1 MSGRCCRPRRPT
13 ITDRFTIISRFKL
26 MKSDKDRLE
35 NELSA
40 LANLNRFMF
49 APPQQPSVMEQP
61 VATPRSKTPPTF
73 TSQTTVL
80 NGEQHKK
87 DHRTKRPFTIE
98 SLISDDRPAEGEFP
112 MYFDS

>member
-1 MSGRCCRPRRPT
+1 
-13 ITDRFTIISRFKL
+13 

-49 APPQQPSVMEQP
+49 APSQPTTVEPP
-61 VATPRSKTPPTF
+61 VIPPRSKTPTTF

-80 NGEQHKK
+80 NGDLHKK

-98 SLISDDRPAEGEFP
+98 SLISDDRPSEGEFSNQ
-112 MYFDS
+112 YLF